1 MDRNKKHEMIKG
13 PINPDESWWA
23 AILEDVETRQNVPTI
38 EIGGQS
44 LNDELTELADTT
56 SEILPSQSVGEK
68 EEINWDQVIKLYKG
82 DEVIRLNVS
91 SHNRGGLLVRG
102 NGIQGFVPASHL
114 VDLSQTKL
122 KKNREKTL
130 STYVGRS
137 LRLKVI
143 ECDQEKGR
151 IVLSERAALAEPGKR
166 LELLNSLEE
175 GDKIEGSVTTITD
188 FGVFVDLGGVE
199 GLIHISELS
208 WGRVCHPREVV
219 ALGDKIKV
227 YILSIDRQKSRLA
240 LSMKRLVPNPWETV
254 NSRYYPGKI
263 TQAVITNIVP
273 FGAFA
278 RLEEGLDGL
287 IHISEFGVQTE
298 DKGIGEIVNEGQI
311 VKVCILHIDSDQ
323 QRLGLSL
330 HSIN

>member
-1 MDRNKKHEMIKG
+1 MDPNKEREIIKG

-23 AILEDVETRQNVPTI
+23 SILEDFETRHNVSAVEI
-38 EIGGQS
+38 EEQS
-44 LNDELTELADTT
+44 SNNELIELAESP
-56 SEILPSQSVGEK
+56 SEILPSQNVSDK
-68 EEINWDQVIKLYKG
+68 EEINWDHVKKLYKG
-82 DEVIRLNVS
+82 DEVIRLKVS
-91 SHNRGGLLVRG
+91 SHNRGGLLVYG

-114 VDLSQTKL
+114 VDLSQTIL
-122 KKNREKTL
+122 RKNREKNL
-130 STYVGRS
+130 STYLGRS

-166 LELLNSLEE
+166 VKLLNSLEE
-175 GDKIEGSVTTITD
+175 GDKIEGRVTTITD

-219 ALGDKIKV
+219 SLGDKIDV
-227 YILSIDRQKSRLA
+227 YILNIDREKSRLA

-254 NSRYYPGKI
+254 NNRYYPGKI
-263 TQAVITNIVP
+263 TKAVITNIVP

-298 DKGIGEIVNEGQI
+298 DKWIGKILTEGQI
-311 VKVCILHIDSDQ
+311 VQVCILHIDPDQ

-330 HSIN
+330 HSIT